1 MRFLIVGLGNPGK
14 QYEDTRHNIGFWVI
28 DELARR
34 WNITQFK
41 MERKAF
47 VADGIISGK
56 RVLLAKPQTYMN
68 LSGQAVRGLVDF
80 YKLDIEHFVVA
91 HDDLD
96 VPLGSLRL
104 RQAGSAGGQNGVKD
118 IIRHLGTQD
127 FKRVR
132 LGIGRPAG
140 RMDISAYVLQAFAG
154 DDAITARQVV
164 DRACDS
170 IETWLKTDFETAMN
184 RYNGSLD
191 EIPRQ
196 DKTNRSPTD
205 KPTIEGKKADE

>member
-14 QYEDTRHNIGFWVI
+14 QYENTRHNIGFWVI

-34 WNITQFK
+34 WNISQFK
-41 MERKAF
+41 MERKAL
-47 VADGIISGK
+47 VADGSINGK
-56 RVLLAKPQTYMN
+56 RVLLVKPQTYMN
-68 LSGQAVRGLVDF
+68 LSGQAVRGIMDF
-80 YKLDIEHFVVA
+80 YKLDAEQMIVA

-96 VPLGSLRL
+96 IPLGSLRL

-132 LGIGRPAG
+132 LGISRPPG
-140 RMDISAYVLQAFAG
+140 RMDISAYVLQAFGG
-154 DDAITARQVV
+154 DDGITARLVV
-164 DRACDS
+164 DRSCDA

-196 DKTNRSPTD
+196 DKTSLSPTD
-205 KPTIEGKKADE
+205 QPTIEDKKADE

>member
-14 QYEDTRHNIGFWVI
+14 QYENTRHNIGFWVV

-34 WNITQFK
+34 WNITAFK
-41 MERKAF
+41 LERKAL
-47 VADGIISGK
+47 VGDGTIGGR
-56 RVLLAKPQTYMN
+56 RVLLVKPQTYMN
-68 LSGQAVRGLVDF
+68 LSGQAVRGLIDF
-80 YKLDIEHFVVA
+80 YKLDVEQFAVA

-104 RQAGSAGGQNGVKD
+104 RQAGGAGGQNGVKD

-132 LGIGRPAG
+132 LGIGRPPG
-140 RMDISAYVLQAFAG
+140 RMDVSAYVLQAFGG
-154 DDAITARQVV
+154 DDAITARLVV
-164 DRACDS
+164 DRACDA
-170 IETWLKTDFETAMN
+170 IEAWLKTDFETAMN
-184 RYNGSLD
+184 RYNGTLE
-191 EIPRQ
+191 EIPRP

-205 KPTIEGKKADE
+205 KPTLEGKKADE